1 MSWAAF
7 HASQSANRS
16 LQLGESS
23 LLPLFQEEAHS
34 EAMIR
39 HAIDVVSQAVRFLN
53 PEQVPVLTCDQPLY
67 AITKKIQWNWP
78 TTYGEKK
85 LGVLLGGLHTE
96 LAALKRLVTGSKE
109 VAGQML

>member
-1 MSWAAF
+1 MKCLQPTTEYKWLDNVRERLNQEISKDTLDMSWAAF

-23 LLPLFQEEAHS
+23 LLPLFQEQAHS

-53 PEQVPVLTCDQPLY
+53 PEQVPVLT
-67 AITKKIQWNWP
+67 
-78 TTYGEKK
+78 
-85 LGVLLGGLHTE
+85 
-96 LAALKRLVTGSKE
+96 
-109 VAGQML
+109 